1 MKVWN
6 RDSTRLWIAQ
16 LEHRIEDIQY
26 YMERTVQWCEANEV
40 YSDRTVFA
48 CVVMTAVWVSHM
60 RNEPISKHELF
71 EMLGVE
77 GWDQVDD
84 AIYEFN
90 SDYEA
95 FDHEELLELVASSF

>member
-26 YMERTVQWCEANEV
+26 YMERTVRWCETNEV

-77 GWDQVDD
+77 GWDKVDD

-90 SDYEA
+90 SDYES
-95 FDHEELLELVASSF
+95 FDQSFKKCDFD